1 MTERRTVV
9 AIRSEGLS
17 AEIDP
22 LGAQLHALRD
32 ADDRDLLWDGDP
44 AIWTGRAPILFPI
57 VGMLVDGRYRL
68 DAETYALSKHGFAR
82 HSLFE
87 MVQHT
92 SSCATFRLRAS
103 EETLKV
109 YPFRFEL
116 DLTFGLAG
124 AALTITASVG
134 NLGAETMPASF
145 GFHPA
150 LRWPL
155 PYGHSRADHRL
166 KFEHEE
172 PAPIRRID
180 HAGVVKPADY
190 PTPVRG
196 RDLRLRDEL
205 FENDAVIFDQLESR
219 SVGYGAPSGPQI
231 EIAFPD
237 TPYFGVWTK
246 PGAPYICI
254 EPWHGIAD
262 PQGFHGDFREKP
274 GVFEVAPG
282 EARIITLSISLKA

>member
-1 MTERRTVV
+1 MTHGRTIV
-9 AIRSEGLS
+9 AIKSDGLS

-32 ADDRDLLWDGDP
+32 ADGRDLLWDGDP

-68 DAETYALSKHGFAR
+68 GGETYALPKHGFAR
-82 HSLFE
+82 HSVFD
-87 MVQHT
+87 VAQQTT
-92 SSCATFRLRAS
+92 SSATFRLRAG

-109 YPFRFEL
+109 YPFQFEL
-116 DLTFGLAG
+116 DLSFMVEDST
-124 AALTITASVG
+124 LTVRASVANRG
-134 NLGAETMPASF
+134 KEAMPASF

-155 PYGHSRADHRL
+155 PYGKERADHRL
-166 KFEHEE
+166 AFEHDE

-180 HAGVVKPADY
+180 REGAVE
-190 PTPVRG
+190 PTAYSTPIKG
-196 RDLRLRDEL
+196 RELVLRDDL
-205 FENDAVIFDQLESR
+205 FENDAVIFDKLESR
-219 SVGYGAPSGPQI
+219 SVNYGAPTGPQI

-237 TPYFGVWTK
+237 TPYLGVWTK

-262 PQGFHGDFREKP
+262 PQGFHGDFRDKP

-282 EARIITLSISLKA
+282 EARLITMSISLKA